1 MRSASRLLRR
11 ATAVRALVK
20 ATHAPPLA
28 PAMLR
33 AASERRIHTLC
44 THLSSSPIER
54 DADKAPPRSS
64 HVAFF
69 STGAGALRRRHLQA
83 SRFDSLALAAAGAAA
98 GAASRASEEDLSVS
112 QLQAILEES
121 GVDTRTVFEKS
132 ELVSTLKA
140 QKEVLPKSVR
150 ARLESLLSR
159 TSAEAAPDSVP
170 GGGLYQDEQSV
181 VELFKVRPSP
191 TQPTFSFLLNDA
203 PFLQRC
209 RASCV
214 HIRTSAV
221 SSLPFTQ
228 DETDLPSSGSGSG
241 IVWDAQGHV
250 VRIAAPAWSYTRGSF
265 LFTSHSFAF
274 LVDPQVTNFHVI
286 RAARSASVTLSD
298 NSTWDATLVGFE
310 ADKDIAVLKLGGRRP
325 DGFGRG
331 PSSDV
336 GPGVSSSS
344 SASLP
349 RKGAPPAIQPIALGS
364 SSGLQAGPIQSYFRI
379 PNIY

>member
-64 HVAFF
+64 HIAFF

-181 VELFKVRPSP
+181 VELFKVRPSL
-191 TQPTFSFLLNDA
+191 TQPTFSFLS
-203 PFLQRC
+203 QR
-209 RASCV
+209 RSFPPA
-214 HIRTSAV
+214 
-221 SSLPFTQ
+221 LP
-228 DETDLPSSGSGSG
+228 G
-241 IVWDAQGHV
+241 V
-250 VRIAAPAWSYTRGSF
+250 VRPHPHLRRVLAALHPRRDGPAFFRLRFG
-265 LFTSHSFAF
+265 HC
-274 LVDPQVTNFHVI
+274 
-286 RAARSASVTLSD
+286 
-298 NSTWDATLVGFE
+298 VG
-310 ADKDIAVLKLGGRRP
+310 R
-325 DGFGRG
+325 
-331 PSSDV
+331 
-336 GPGVSSSS
+336 
-344 SASLP
+344 
-349 RKGAPPAIQPIALGS
+349 
-364 SSGLQAGPIQSYFRI
+364 AGPRGAYRRSSVVLYKRLVLVYLSFVRI
-379 PNIY
+379 PC